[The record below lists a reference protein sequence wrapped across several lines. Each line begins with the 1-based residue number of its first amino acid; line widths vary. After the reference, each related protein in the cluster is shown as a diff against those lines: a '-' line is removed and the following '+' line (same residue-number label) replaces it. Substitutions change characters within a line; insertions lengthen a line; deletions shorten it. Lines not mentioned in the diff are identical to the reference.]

1 VRKSIIKSKSE
12 RLEMIRNIIKRIG
25 NLIDQLFFCDAEELY
40 DPAPIVRKQTT
51 QLRPIRISGSC
62 IDINTETMRRLT
74 HIRNRASM
82 MRDELDAMA
91 DECCLLLDIDP
102 RSQGVA
108 ADFARDIVDR
118 GISVGHAIDQVAR
131 HRKRINT

>member
-1 VRKSIIKSKSE
+1 
-12 RLEMIRNIIKRIG
+12 MIRSIIKRIS
-25 NLIDQLFFCDAEELY
+25 NLIGPVIFCDAAEL
-40 DPAPIVRKQTT
+40 DGPAPIVRKQPT
-51 QLRPIRISGSC
+51 QLRPIRISGNC

-82 MRDELDAMA
+82 LRDELDAMA

-102 RSQGVA
+102 RSQSVA

-131 HRKRINT
+131 HRKGARQQ

>member
-1 VRKSIIKSKSE
+1 
-12 RLEMIRNIIKRIG
+12 MIRSTIKRIG
-25 NLIDQLFFCDAEELY
+25 NIIGQVIFCDAEEL
-40 DPAPIVRKQTT
+40 DGPAPMVRKQPTS
-51 QLRPIRISGSC
+51 LRPIRISGNC
-62 IDINTETMRRLT
+62 IDLNTETMRRLT
-74 HIRNRASM
+74 HIRNRAAM
-82 MRDELDAMA
+82 IRDELDAMA

-131 HRKRINT
+131 HRKRVNT

>member
-1 VRKSIIKSKSE
+1 
-12 RLEMIRNIIKRIG
+12 MIRRIIKRIG
-25 NLIDQLFFCDAEELY
+25 NFIGPVIFCDAEEVSG
-40 DPAPIVRKQTT
+40 PAPIVREQPAS
-51 QLRPIRISGSC
+51 LRPIRISGNC

-74 HIRNRASM
+74 HIRNRAAM
-82 MRDELDAMA
+82 IRDELDAMA

-131 HRKRINT
+131 HRKGARQQ

>member
-1 VRKSIIKSKSE
+1 M
-12 RLEMIRNIIKRIG
+12 EMIRRIINRIG
-25 NLIDQLFFCDAEELY
+25 NLMGQVIFCDAEEF
-40 DPAPIVRKQTT
+40 DGPAPIVRKQPT
-51 QLRPIRISGSC
+51 QLKPIRISGNC
-62 IDINTETMRRLT
+62 IEMHTETMRRLT
-74 HIRNRASM
+74 HIRNRAAM
-82 MRDELDAMA
+82 IRDELDAMA
-91 DECCLLLDIDP
+91 DECCVLLDIDP